1 MATDLSDTAAVIALG
16 GELRKAGIRSANTP
30 YPPRRH
36 ATTRGQAAA
45 PDRAVVGLTHHQHE
59 EKGHMP
65 TLNHTPTVGPI
76 AHGVIPPIV
85 TPLDSAGELDEVSLR
100 RLVDFEIDASVSGL
114 FALGT
119 GGEGPWTTAS
129 TRRRVLEVV
138 VDQTAGRV
146 PVFAGVSDV
155 GTARVIEAVR
165 DAEATGCTAIV
176 ATSAFFG
183 DNGQAEILAH
193 FRAIAAATT
202 LPLLAYDIPSKV
214 AHKILPETISTLAH
228 EGTIVGVKDSSGNE
242 DQFREVLTLTQDLP
256 AFAVI
261 TGSDLIADAA
271 LFQGADG
278 MIVGM
283 GNIDPH
289 AFVRL
294 YEAYQRGDYDTARAE
309 QVRLRRLRSIITIGY
324 PRIGSFSA
332 TIAAFKAAMV
342 ERNIIANDT
351 MHAPL
356 LSLTSAEREQVR
368 TVLADLDVKPA
379 FTSPPRAEVLV

>member
-1 MATDLSDTAAVIALG
+1 MSSHTIKPT
-16 GELRKAGIRSANTP
+16 
-30 YPPRRH
+30 
-36 ATTRGQAAA
+36 ATT
-45 PDRAVVGLTHHQHE
+45 PDL
-59 EKGHMP
+59 
-65 TLNHTPTVGPI
+65 I

-85 TPLDSAGELDEVSLR
+85 TPLDSTGGLDEPSLR
-100 RLVDFEIDASVSGL
+100 RLVDFEIDAGVSGL

-119 GGEGPWTTAS
+119 GGEGPWTTAT

-138 VDQTAGRV
+138 VEQAAGRV

-176 ATSAFFG
+176 ATPAFYG
-183 DNGQAEILAH
+183 DNDQAEIVAH
-193 FRAIAAATT
+193 FRAIAAATV
-202 LPLLAYDIPSKV
+202 LPLIAYDIPSKV
-214 AHKILPETISTLAH
+214 GQKILPTTISILAH

-294 YEAYQRGDYDTARAE
+294 YDAYRRGDYDTARAE
-309 QVRLRRLRSIITIGY
+309 QIRLRRLRSIIMVGY
-324 PRIGSFSA
+324 PRVGAFSA

-356 LSLTSAEREQVR
+356 LSLTDAEHDQVKAI
-368 TVLADLDVKPA
+368 LADLGVTPA
-379 FTSPPRAEVLV
+379 FASPPGVEVLV